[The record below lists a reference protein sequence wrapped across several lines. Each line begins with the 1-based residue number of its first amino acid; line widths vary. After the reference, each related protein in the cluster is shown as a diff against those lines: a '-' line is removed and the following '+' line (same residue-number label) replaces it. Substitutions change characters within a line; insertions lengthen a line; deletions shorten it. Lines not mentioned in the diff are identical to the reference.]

1 MKPKTANI
9 MSCCNSIPPPIRC
22 QDIPRLDD
30 HIRNANGWFK
40 SRTVLRCLIEL
51 RDLMKANEYG
61 VAIARFPF
69 MVQYKKG
76 FVFDL
81 AIRIGD
87 YDIII
92 NSQTG
97 AMWAEHHSIV
107 HDLFIVQA
115 NRR

>member
-1 MKPKTANI
+1 
-9 MSCCNSIPPPIRC
+9 MSCCDIPSQIVC

-30 HIRNANGWFK
+30 HIRNANNWFR

-51 RDLMKANEYG
+51 RDLMRANEYG

-69 MVQYKKG
+69 MIEYKNN

-81 AIRIGD
+81 AVRIGD
-87 YDIII
+87 YEIII

-97 AMWAEHHSIV
+97 AMWAEHHSII

-115 NRR
+115 DRRKA